1 MLRAQLLKSGV
12 AVSGQGSNRRNL
24 VERGF
29 EVVAVAT
36 NRPSCGAAAFA
47 RQRGIALAELPQKAF
62 DSAEQRDVAMRDFFA
77 GRGVEL
83 VVDAGF
89 DRIHTRPFLEA
100 FQNRIINVHPSLLPE
115 FAGGMDALE
124 QALASGVRRTGAT
137 VHIVT
142 ADLDAGPI
150 LLQESVPILDGD
162 TVETLR
168 EPVHE
173 AEHRILPQPIRLME
187 PRIANS
193 PPVRYRQAVARRL
206 RAVPS
211 G

>member
-1 MLRAQLLKSGV
+1 MLRAQLLKIGV
-12 AVSGQGSNRRNL
+12 AVSGQGSNLRNL

-36 NRPSCGAAAFA
+36 NRPSCRAAAFA

-62 DSAEQRDVAMRDFFA
+62 DSTEQRDVAMRDFFA
-77 GRGVEL
+77 VRGVEL

-168 EPVHE
+168 ERVHE
-173 AEHRILPQPIRLME
+173 AEHRILPQAIRLME
-187 PRIANS
+187 TRIANS
-193 PPVRYRQAVARRL
+193 PSVR
-206 RAVPS
+206 
-211 G
+211 